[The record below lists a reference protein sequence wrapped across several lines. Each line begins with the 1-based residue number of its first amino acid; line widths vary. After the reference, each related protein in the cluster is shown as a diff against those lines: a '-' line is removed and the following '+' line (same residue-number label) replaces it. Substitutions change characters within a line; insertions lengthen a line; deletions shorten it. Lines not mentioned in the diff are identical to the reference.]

1 MIVCE
6 ECGDSGSVGAYEGGG
21 VWGCVMTMISCT
33 SVWSVGMCEGWNG
46 MGGGKSMKKVGG
58 VVGKWWGE
66 WKHERTVV
74 GRMGVC
80 GECWCTGKG
89 AMDMEC
95 HAWECAM
102 DMETFL
108 KGSRDGCDR
117 VCI

>member
-1 MIVCE
+1 M
-6 ECGDSGSVGAYEGGG
+6 
-21 VWGCVMTMISCT
+21 
-33 SVWSVGMCEGWNG
+33 GMCEGWNG

-80 GECWCTGKG
+80 GECWYTGKG

-117 VCI
+117 VCEEIEGSGERGNYGAKVMDSATSDSPHILPCPIRY